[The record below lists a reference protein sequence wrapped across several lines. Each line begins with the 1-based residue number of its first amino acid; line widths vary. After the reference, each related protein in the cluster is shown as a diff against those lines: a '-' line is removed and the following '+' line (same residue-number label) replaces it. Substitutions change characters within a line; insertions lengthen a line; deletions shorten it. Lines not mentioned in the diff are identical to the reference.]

1 MKKIILAASVL
12 LISATAS
19 FANNNKGTEDDKKAK
34 KEARKETREENK
46 TVVSNF
52 MKQQFYQDFPS
63 AKDIRFERTANFDE
77 ASFTEDSHR
86 VRAYYDIHNELV
98 GTTERKSLTDLPEN
112 AQRAIQKKYGD
123 YSVVRVIRYDDNEA
137 NETDMT
143 MFDTAF
149 DGADND
155 FVVLRKNSELL
166 ILKVNLAGDVSFFK
180 SMK

>member
-12 LISATAS
+12 LISASAT
-19 FANNNKGTEDDKKAK
+19 FANTNKGTEDDKKAK

-46 TVVSNF
+46 TLVSNF

-63 AKDIRFERTANFDE
+63 ATNIRFERTSNFDE
-77 ASFTEDSHR
+77 ASFSEDNHR
-86 VRAYYDIHNELV
+86 VRAYYDVRNELV
-98 GTTERKSLTDLPEN
+98 GTTERKSFSDLPAN
-112 AQRAIQKKYGD
+112 AQRNIHSKYGD
-123 YSVVRVIRYDDNEA
+123 YTIERVIRYDDNEA

-155 FVVLRKNSELL
+155 FVILRKNSELL